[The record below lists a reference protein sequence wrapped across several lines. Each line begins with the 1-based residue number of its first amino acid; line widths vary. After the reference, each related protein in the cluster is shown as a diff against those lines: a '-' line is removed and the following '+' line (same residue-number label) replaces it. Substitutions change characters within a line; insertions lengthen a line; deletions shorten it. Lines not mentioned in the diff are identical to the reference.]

1 VARWNAD
8 KWRAIVPHLDRAL
21 DMEPVERDRWLT
33 ELAGHEPSVARE
45 LGELLLVQQSNQS
58 AAFLERSLL
67 GRESQPTAGQ
77 KVGSYTLV
85 SRLGNGGTGSV
96 WLAQRSDGHF
106 ESRVAIK
113 ILDRRGLVLQGAEQV
128 RREAGLLARQNHA
141 NTAKLFDAGFCDNG
155 QPYLILE
162 YVEGRP
168 IDEYC
173 RDRGLTL
180 PERLHLF
187 LPIVEAAAHAHVR
200 GIVHCDLKPSN
211 VLVTMDGVPKLLDF
225 GVASLISR
233 SMRLEA
239 SMSRP
244 AKPMPMSPGY
254 ASPEQIRG
262 ETVTPASDVY
272 ALGMVLHVLITG
284 RHPYISNTD
293 SATQMIRAT
302 LADDARPASESI
314 QPGASRRWVRGELD
328 AVIAKAIER
337 QPEDRYPAA
346 MQLAADLKRFLACRP
361 VSARQHTLVQ
371 RFAMYFRR
379 VSQA

>member
-45 LGELLLVQQSNQS
+45 LGELLLAQQSNQA

-67 GRESQPTAGQ
+67 DRESEPAAGQ

-96 WLAQRSDGHF
+96 WLAQRSDGRF

-113 ILDRRGLVLQGAEQV
+113 ILDRRGLALQGSEQV

-168 IDEYC
+168 IHEYC
-173 RDRGLTL
+173 GDHGLTL
-180 PERLHLF
+180 PERLHLV
-187 LPIVEAAAHAHVR
+187 LPIVEAVAHAHAR

-211 VLVTMDGVPKLLDF
+211 VLVTVDGVPKLLDF

-233 SMRLEA
+233 SMRVEA

-244 AKPMPMSPGY
+244 EKPMPMSPGY

-262 ETVTPASDVY
+262 EAVTPASDVY
-272 ALGMVLHVLITG
+272 ALGMLLHVLITG
-284 RHPYISNTD
+284 RHPYISKTD
-293 SATQMIRAT
+293 TATQMIRAT
-302 LADDARPASESI
+302 LADDAQPASESI
-314 QPGASRRWVRGELD
+314 PPGASRRWVRGELD

-371 RFAMYFRR
+371 RCAMYFRR